1 MVASKWAD
9 AKVVM
14 MNTKV
19 VMNIAYFPSRFNE
32 YQGCDDVVVV
42 GEALLFLDDGQ
53 SLTCLTLVFRG
64 LGSNK
69 FQRTEEISTVALSC
83 IKRPMVYRVNE
94 DETLTVV
101 P

>member
-1 MVASKWAD
+1 MFLVMEASKWAD
-9 AKVVM
+9 A
-14 MNTKV
+14 
-19 VMNIAYFPSRFNE
+19 AYFPSRFNE

-42 GEALLFLDDGQ
+42 GEALLFFDDGQ

-83 IKRPMVYRVNE
+83 IKKPMVFRVNE